1 MPLATTTHAGQ
12 IYMYKDSNG
21 STLLTNR
28 KSADRSL
35 TKVKVTYYPDSN
47 IHSYRNWGNSE
58 ASVLPSYSRNKNAFD
73 HIIQQAAQ
81 QHGVSEGLIKAVMH
95 TESGFNVNAR
105 SPVGAQGLMQLMP
118 ATARR
123 FNVSNAYDPHEN
135 IMAGAKYLAWL
146 LKRFNGNTT
155 LALAGYN
162 AGEGNI
168 AKYGGVPPFRE
179 TQDYV
184 RRVTSRYSNLY
195 ANGVVPG
202 LVGNRHPVSTPF
214 DTYRAADGLV
224 VIAVASNRLFER
236 LCQCMGQ
243 PELATDPRFIDD
255 ASRTRHEPQLRA
267 AIEAW
272 TAQHSVE
279 HLCDG
284 LLEAGVPS
292 SPVWDLAEAASSEH
306 ARVRQLQ
313 FQPPGAA
320 VPCVPQP
327 VFFNGR
333 KPHALTAAPRLGADN
348 AIFGLNPTGVNP

>member
-1 MPLATTTHAGQ
+1 MNNKINAFLLYILGTASIMPLATSTHAGQ

-123 FNVSNAYDPHEN
+123 FNVSNAYDPQEN

-146 LKRFNGNTT
+146 LKRFNGNTS

-162 AGEGNI
+162 AGEGNV

-195 ANGVVPG
+195 ASGISASANNNAITANNTSNTQSQNAQVIAQSENYTASNHQVAANKRPQ
-202 LVGNRHPVSTPF
+202 RQIIM
-214 DTYRAADGLV
+214 AADGRFTD
-224 VIAVASNRLFER
+224 APAGSYATGNATASARI
-236 LCQCMGQ
+236 
-243 PELATDPRFIDD
+243 FI
-255 ASRTRHEPQLRA
+255 
-267 AIEAW
+267 
-272 TAQHSVE
+272 
-279 HLCDG
+279 
-284 LLEAGVPS
+284 
-292 SPVWDLAEAASSEH
+292 SE
-306 ARVRQLQ
+306 
-313 FQPPGAA
+313 
-320 VPCVPQP
+320 
-327 VFFNGR
+327 
-333 KPHALTAAPRLGADN
+333 
-348 AIFGLNPTGVNP
+348 

>member
-1 MPLATTTHAGQ
+1 MNNKINAFLLYILGTASIMPLATSTHAGQ

-35 TKVKVTYYPDSN
+35 TKVKVTYYPESN

-146 LKRFNGNTT
+146 LKRFNGNTR
-155 LALAGYN
+155 LAIAAYN
-162 AGEGNI
+162 AGEGNVD
-168 AKYGGVPPFRE
+168 KYGDVPPFRE
-179 TQDYV
+179 TRDYV
-184 RRVTSRYSNLY
+184 KRVTSRYQNLY
-195 ANGVVPG
+195 ASGIGASANNNAITANNNSNTQSQNTQVIAQSDNYTASNHQVAANKRPP
-202 LVGNRHPVSTPF
+202 RQIIM
-214 DTYRAADGLV
+214 AADGRFTD
-224 VIAVASNRLFER
+224 APAGSYATGNATASARI
-236 LCQCMGQ
+236 
-243 PELATDPRFIDD
+243 FI
-255 ASRTRHEPQLRA
+255 
-267 AIEAW
+267 
-272 TAQHSVE
+272 
-279 HLCDG
+279 
-284 LLEAGVPS
+284 
-292 SPVWDLAEAASSEH
+292 SE
-306 ARVRQLQ
+306 
-313 FQPPGAA
+313 
-320 VPCVPQP
+320 
-327 VFFNGR
+327 
-333 KPHALTAAPRLGADN
+333 
-348 AIFGLNPTGVNP
+348 